1 VQSSPPAAL
10 RRNNRS
16 AFFSRLLLRAKSAMA
31 EILVSDLCEC
41 RPPLLIGGFFVA
53 ARSAVPWC
61 LVFGSVSACF
71 LAVLHCFQSIA
82 FFLAITR
89 TYIVFLQIFAL

>member
-1 VQSSPPAAL
+1 MPAAL
-10 RRNNRS
+10 RRNNGS
-16 AFFSRLLLRAKSAMA
+16 AFFSRLPLRAKSAMA
-31 EILVSDLCEC
+31 KILVSDLCEC

-61 LVFGSVSACF
+61 VVFGSFPPVFLVVLYCF
-71 LAVLHCFQSIA
+71 VSIA

-89 TYIVFLQIFAL
+89 TYIVFSQTFTL